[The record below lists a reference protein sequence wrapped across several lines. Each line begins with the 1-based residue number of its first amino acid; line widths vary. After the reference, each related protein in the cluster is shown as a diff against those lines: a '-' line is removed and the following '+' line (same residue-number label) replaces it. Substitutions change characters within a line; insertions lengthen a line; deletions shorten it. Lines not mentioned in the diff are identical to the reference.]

1 MSDATASALLHEA
14 EDDARKA
21 QRGRFWRRVRRQPLG
36 VIALIVLVLLAA
48 AVWLGPLVYRTA
60 PNRTDARNILKAPSA
75 AHLLGTDELGRDV
88 LARVLAGGR
97 VSLSV
102 GLLAMVVGLAIGMLA
117 GGLAGYF
124 RGRVEVVVMRLVD
137 VFMAIPNFFLIL
149 VVVTAFGNHPV
160 TVIVTVGIGFWAQ
173 MARVVHAEFVKV
185 RGFEFVEAARA
196 LGATH
201 PRTMLRHV
209 MPQVAPQ
216 AIVLASLGVGWAILT
231 EAGLSYLGLGIQP
244 PLASWGNML
253 QNAQSYLW
261 LKPELAIYP
270 GLFIAVTVLAFNVLG
285 NALRDVFDPRG

>member
-1 MSDATASALLHEA
+1 MIDAAPLVDRAAVSAERR
-14 EDDARKA
+14 ARRA
-21 QRGRFWRRVRRQPLG
+21 RLWRRVGRQPLG
-36 VIALIVLVLLAA
+36 LAALLVLVLLAL
-48 AVWLGPLVYRTA
+48 AVTLGPLLYPQQ
-60 PNRTDARNILKAPSA
+60 PNRTDARNILKAPSVE
-75 AHLLGTDELGRDV
+75 HVLGTDELGRDV
-88 LARVLAGGR
+88 LARILAGGR

-102 GLLAMVVGLAIGMLA
+102 GLLAMVVGLTIGTVA

-124 RGRVEVVVMRLVD
+124 RGRVEVVIMRLVD

-160 TVIVTVGIGFWAQ
+160 MVIVTVGIGFWAQ

-185 RGFEFVEAARA
+185 RGYEFVEAARA

-201 PRTMLRHV
+201 PRTMLKHV
-209 MPQVAPQ
+209 LPQVAPQ

-261 LKPELAIYP
+261 LKPVLAIYP
-270 GLFIAVTVLAFNVLG
+270 GLFIAVTVLAFNLLG

>member
-1 MSDATASALLHEA
+1 MSDVAGSLIQAGK
-14 EDDARKA
+14 DDARKA
-21 QRGRFWRRVRRQPLG
+21 QRARFWRRVRRQPVG
-36 VIALIVLVLLAA
+36 IVALAVLVLLAA
-48 AVWLGPLVYRTA
+48 AVWLGPLAYRTA
-60 PNRTDARNILKAPSA
+60 PNRTDARNILKAPTA
-75 AHLLGTDELGRDV
+75 VHPLGTDELGRDV

-102 GLLAMVVGLAIGMLA
+102 GLLAMVVGLAIGTLA

-209 MPQVAPQ
+209 MPQVVPQ

>member
-1 MSDATASALLHEA
+1 MTDSAATSAPQTAPEASASSAKLW
-14 EDDARKA
+14 RK
-21 QRGRFWRRVRRQPLG
+21 VRRQPLG
-36 VIALIVLVLLAA
+36 IVALLLLVVLGV
-48 AVWLGPLVYRTA
+48 AVTLGPVIYAQA
-60 PNRTDARNILKAPSA
+60 PNRTDARNTLKAPSA
-75 AHLLGTDELGRDV
+75 EHLLGTDELGRDV

-102 GLLAMVVGLAIGMLA
+102 GLLAMVVGLTIGTIA

-124 RGRVEVVVMRLVD
+124 RGRTEVMIMRLVD

-149 VVVTAFGNHPV
+149 VVVTAFGNHPI

-185 RGFEFVEAARA
+185 RGYEFIEAARA

-201 PRTMLRHV
+201 PRTMLKHV
-209 MPQVAPQ
+209 LPQVVPQ

-270 GLFIAVTVLAFNVLG
+270 GLFIAITVLAFNVLG
-285 NALRDVFDPRG
+285 NALRDMFDPRA

>member
-1 MSDATASALLHEA
+1 MSDVAGSLIQAGK
-14 EDDARKA
+14 DDARKA
-21 QRGRFWRRVRRQPLG
+21 QRARFWRRVRRQPVG
-36 VIALIVLVLLAA
+36 IVALAVLVLLAA
-48 AVWLGPLVYRTA
+48 AVWLGPLAYRTA
-60 PNRTDARNILKAPSA
+60 PNRTDARNILKAPTA
-75 AHLLGTDELGRDV
+75 VHPLGTDELGRDV

-102 GLLAMVVGLAIGMLA
+102 GLLAMVVGLAIGTLA

-209 MPQVAPQ
+209 MPQVVPQ

-270 GLFIAVTVLAFNVLG
+270 GLFIAATVLAFNVLG

>member
-1 MSDATASALLHEA
+1 MSDAAGSLIQAGK
-14 EDDARKA
+14 DDARKA
-21 QRGRFWRRVRRQPLG
+21 QRARFWRRVRRQPVG
-36 VIALIVLVLLAA
+36 IVALAVLVLLAA
-48 AVWLGPLVYRTA
+48 AVWLGPLAYRTA
-60 PNRTDARNILKAPSA
+60 PNRTDARNILKAPTA
-75 AHLLGTDELGRDV
+75 VHPLGTDELGRDV

-102 GLLAMVVGLAIGMLA
+102 GLLAMVVGLAIGTLA

-209 MPQVAPQ
+209 MPQVVPQ

-270 GLFIAVTVLAFNVLG
+270 GLFIAATVLAFNVLG